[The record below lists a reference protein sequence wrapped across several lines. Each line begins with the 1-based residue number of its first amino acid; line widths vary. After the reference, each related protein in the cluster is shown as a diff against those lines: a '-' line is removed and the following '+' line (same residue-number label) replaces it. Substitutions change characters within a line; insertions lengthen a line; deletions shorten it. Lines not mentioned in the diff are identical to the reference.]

1 MYGAEALRLSPLR
14 IWRISMNK
22 KGNRLSTLLLAFS
35 IFLFIC
41 TIINLFAGHI
51 GAAICGL
58 AAGGFCMCI
67 WYVYQNKSNNDDE
80 SKQ

>member
-1 MYGAEALRLSPLR
+1 MA
-14 IWRISMNK
+14 K
-22 KGNRLSTLLLAFS
+22 KRKTLSTLLPAFS
-35 IFLFIC
+35 VFLFIC
-41 TIINLFAGHI
+41 TIINLFTGHI

-67 WYVYQNKSNNDDE
+67 WYVYQSKSNKDGE